1 MATATFEGTNFAL
14 QDTPLIGTFPL
25 AAFAGGHVY
34 CSSDEV
40 FATDSDLDAGSTM
53 KVGKLPAGAV
63 VLYSI
68 VWPIDTATF
77 GAPDAMTNA
86 VTGLLGISG
95 DTNLFGTVADL
106 NASALAQIIAPSPDG
121 TTYQTTLKLG
131 LEEAV
136 DVLFTTAA
144 AALTATEGVA
154 VKIFYTIAG
163 QKKA

>member
-1 MATATFEGTNFAL
+1 MATGTFNGTNFAL
-14 QDTPLIGTFPL
+14 QDTPVVGTFPR
-25 AAFAGGHVY
+25 AAYGGGIVY
-34 CSSDEV
+34 CSSDDV
-40 FATDSDLDAGSTM
+40 FASGSDLDAASTM
-53 KVGKLPAGAV
+53 KVGKLPKGAA

-106 NASALAQIIAPSPDG
+106 NASALAQTIAPSPDG
-121 TTYQTTLKLG
+121 TTYTTMLTNG
-131 LEEAV
+131 LQEAV

-144 AALTATEGVA
+144 AALTATEGVH
-154 VKIFYTIAG
+154 VEIFYTVAAKG
-163 QKKA
+163 

>member
-1 MATATFEGTNFAL
+1 MATGTFEGTNFAL
-14 QDTPLIGTFPL
+14 QDTPVVGTLIR
-25 AAFAGGHVY
+25 AAYGGGQVY
-34 CSSDEV
+34 CSSDECY
-40 FATDSDLDAGSTM
+40 ATGTDLDAGSTM
-53 KVGKLPAGAV
+53 KVGKLPRGAV

-106 NASALAQIIAPSPDG
+106 NASSVAQVIAPSPDG
-121 TTYQTTLKLG
+121 TTYTTTLTNG
-131 LEEAV
+131 LAAAV

-154 VKIFYTIAG
+154 VKIFYTVAA
-163 QKKA
+163 QS